1 MTGRGCS
8 GDGDAADTRKEHAQS
23 TVLCQNTQQLLGP
36 TKGLRPRWMEVLLVL
51 SGIFTLH
58 CCQRLFLRFF
68 SESVAG
74 EKAEGNTNSH
84 NFSLSHTHCFYTFL
98 QGSLGWSHCLDG
110 FLQQKLLKTV
120 KKSSGKVNLSLR
132 LC

>member
-68 SESVAG
+68 SESVTG

-84 NFSLSHTHCFYTFL
+84 NFPLSHTHILFL
-98 QGSLGWSHCLDG
+98 HLLARLPWLEPLPGWFPATEVTENS
-110 FLQQKLLKTV
+110 
-120 KKSSGKVNLSLR
+120 KKKQWEGESKP
-132 LC
+132 